1 VLSCVQLIEIDAF
14 PMFDFRESLRM
25 MLQFTFCFQH
35 FIDSHSKSCP
45 FRKVEH
51 QTKVG
56 KYELLHEGEPD
67 KSKSRCTR
75 VSCDFHS
82 LLYCPIHDLYTGTRC
97 FQWPCNGDCAGNRII
112 TFDRYFW
119 EAPRHLFKYTI
130 MYLSTN
136 CNTLWFICNH
146 TTHISPG
153 ESYTMK

>member
-1 VLSCVQLIEIDAF
+1 
-14 PMFDFRESLRM
+14 MFDFRESLRM

-82 LLYCPIHDLYTGTRC
+82 LLYCPIHYLYTGTRF
-97 FQWPCNGDCAGNRII
+97 FQWPCNGDCAGTVLSPSIV
-112 TFDRYFW
+112 TFEKLHAIY
-119 EAPRHLFKYTI
+119 
-130 MYLSTN
+130 S
-136 CNTLWFICNH
+136 NTLSCTCQQIAIPYGSFVTIKPIFH
-146 TTHISPG
+146 QVSHIH
-153 ESYTMK
+153 